1 MSCRYHY
8 IFTNIL
14 GTCKAYFY
22 KGIFK
27 NFTANSLIH
36 IIAFSPRTHETPF
49 LPSILCGVHF
59 LPWLFLCELHDS
71 NVSTHFCWTMLK
83 QYYRN
88 TKKFSTALPR
98 EVLYVPPWPA
108 LGGWGPPTYNTL
120 LLTHSIYV
128 NKQKHR
134 FILTNAYETI
144 FYSTNATHKAVA
156 MLQPRKMIFSKFSK
170 MLMFFSTHI
179 SSFTFNRYH
188 CKICS
193 HFISHTWSVI
203 RFD

>member
-1 MSCRYHY
+1 
-8 IFTNIL
+8 
-14 GTCKAYFY
+14 
-22 KGIFK
+22 
-27 NFTANSLIH
+27 
-36 IIAFSPRTHETPF
+36 
-49 LPSILCGVHF
+49 
-59 LPWLFLCELHDS
+59 
-71 NVSTHFCWTMLK
+71 MLK

-144 FYSTNATHKAVA
+144 FYSTNAAHKADSSCYA
-156 MLQPRKMIFSKFSK
+156 STQEND
-170 MLMFFSTHI
+170 FFQVFKNANVFVNS
-179 SSFTFNRYH
+179 Y
-188 CKICS
+188 
-193 HFISHTWSVI
+193 
-203 RFD
+203 